1 MGGRIILEVIE
12 KLVDELFAG
21 IVPDRCRGLL
31 RRWSFG
37 GRGLSFGRG
46 CGMLRLGGRDF
57 LNGRRGRRCCL
68 GRSR

>member
-46 CGMLRLGGRDF
+46 CGMLCLGCRDC
-57 LNGRRGRRCCL
+57 LNGRRGRRCCF
-68 GRSR
+68 GRSG